1 MTHCRL
7 KHINDDY
14 TISFYGT
21 IKNEYVTTVPSSSI
35 SQSITEQQVT
45 ESVLNNHTWVNSTGS
60 SYSDWVI
67 ISGTSEIANSN
78 INNDDDSMGYL
89 QIGTRIV
96 TQDSK
101 IYTNVFL
108 DNASAENN
116 GIAIYNSSSAGWS
129 LSDYIN
135 ISTASYQATT
145 IGVEFDVSGD
155 YMITPVDAGGNQYID
170 GKLLIYKSSSSGWG
184 LEQILTTSS
193 YNSGSAVNDS
203 DGRYAFISSKIS
215 GDTIFANGFYSGY
228 YNRFVAFFK
237 SSSAGWVFEDEV
249 QVGDSNDTA
258 FTDTN
263 GSLGISGV
271 ATSFD
276 GTTAIMGSKH
286 GEGGESYHNDSG
298 KVHIFQSGSSG
309 WTQTK
314 IGLIDLGFTNSVTG
328 TFGSSTTAAQ
338 EYRTWEQFG
347 YKACAVSGNYI
358 VAAAQGKNIYDS
370 ATSQYKRQRH
380 SVFVLKSGSS
390 GWVLDARIDDPA
402 TNLVMSGT
410 YQNDTS
416 DTEFGAGVAINKNA
430 IIINSP
436 EWMEDWSASETEG
449 RAYVYVSSAAGGW
462 VLDQTIDNPYNNS
475 VFEDQDYSG
484 TNMKMGYN
492 SQGGYSNAGGIGY
505 NSLPAI
511 SGNLL
516 ALNAPTFSRHPD
528 VSGSYEMAY
537 PSGIY
542 ANQIWGGII
551 PLQGSASYVD
561 VVSTQYNTQSVETV
575 TYIETTGNAVPMR
588 LGMSK
593 GVQNIRL
600 QTAASSYTMFQG
612 TRTV

>member
-1 MTHCRL
+1 MA
-7 KHINDDY
+7 KDYIDNDYVISYYSSSAQEY
-14 TISFYGT
+14 TTSY
-21 IKNEYVTTVPSSSI
+21 PSSSVVETI
-35 SQSITEQQVT
+35 ITQSTSID
-45 ESVLNNHTWVNSTGS
+45 VLNNYTWVQATGT
-60 SYSDWVI
+60 SYDDSRWQI

-96 TQDSK
+96 VRDND

-116 GIAIYNSSSAGWS
+116 GIAIYSSSSVGWS
-129 LSDYIN
+129 LGDYIN
-135 ISTASYQATT
+135 ISTASYQAVT

-155 YMITPVDAGGNQYID
+155 YMITPVDAGGSQYID

-193 YNSGSAVNDS
+193 YNSGSAVNAS

-215 GDTIFANGFYSGY
+215 GDTIFSNGFYSGY

-237 SSSAGWVFEDEV
+237 SSSAGWAFEDEV
-249 QVGDSNDTA
+249 QVGTSSDTA
-258 FTDTN
+258 FTDSN

-276 GTTAIMGSKH
+276 GTTAVMGSKQ
-286 GEGGESYHNDSG
+286 GEGGEYYHNNSG

-328 TFGSSTTAAQ
+328 TFGSNDTTAQ

-390 GWVLDARIDDPA
+390 GWALEARIDDPA
-402 TNLVMSGT
+402 TNLVMSGA

-416 DTEFGAGVAINKNA
+416 DTEFGAGVAINNNA

-436 EWMEDWSASETEG
+436 EWMEDWSAPETEG
-449 RAYVYVSSAAGGW
+449 RAYIYVSSAADGW
-462 VLDQTIDNPYNNS
+462 VLNQTIDNPYNNS
-475 VFEDQDYSG
+475 VFEDEGYSG

-492 SQGGYSNAGGIGY
+492 SQGGYSNAGGVGY

-511 SGNLL
+511 GDQLL
-516 ALNAPTFSRHPD
+516 ALNAPSFSRYPD
-528 VSGSYEMAY
+528 SAGSYEMAY

-551 PLQGSASYVD
+551 PLQGSGSYTSVAT
-561 VVSTQYNTQSVETV
+561 TQIVTQSTETITYV
-575 TYIETTGNAVPMR
+575 TTSGGPVPFR
-588 LGMSK
+588 LGGSRNA
-593 GVQNIRL
+593 GNIRN
-600 QTAASSYTMFQG
+600 QDENNTYSHYKP
-612 TRTV
+612 